1 MEMAVGQVSVPG
13 TSIQYSAGPLV
24 TVITPFF
31 NSAGTLERCIR
42 SVLSQS
48 FSDFEYLL
56 CDNSSDD
63 GSDEICRRYAAKDA
77 RIRFL
82 RFDEHVSQSANYN
95 RALRQI
101 SPMTHYCKIVQA
113 DDHMLQGGLAAL
125 VAVARKWP
133 TAGLISAVREIDGD
147 PDPADPRPIAEFIDG
162 REIARRTLLGGPYLF
177 GSPTTVM
184 YRADLVRSR
193 PQFYP
198 EDAFFDDNDAALA
211 LLSVSDFAFSQHVA
225 TNTTRDPQSTL
236 GRVITFDI
244 SLLYRYLAI
253 RSTGADFFSQTQLPV
268 IREQLTREYHATLL
282 RALLCRKDR
291 REYLHFHRRVLV
303 PAKQWPTA
311 AEFSR
316 TLAGIAAKRIA
327 RLAARMCPIRSLA
340 DQRIARRSWQRSVE

>member
-1 MEMAVGQVSVPG
+1 MAAGQVNVPR
-13 TSIQYSAGPLV
+13 TSIQYNAGPLV
-24 TVITPFF
+24 TVITPFY
-31 NSAGTLERCIR
+31 NSADTLERCIR

-48 FSDFEYLL
+48 FSDFEYVL
-56 CDNSSDD
+56 CDNCSSD
-63 GSDEICRRYAAKDA
+63 GSDEICRRYAAMDT
-77 RIRFL
+77 RVRFM
-82 RFDEHVSQSANYN
+82 RFDELVPQSANYN

-101 SPMTHYCKIVQA
+101 SPATHYCKIVQA
-113 DDHMLQGGLAAL
+113 DDYMLPGGLTAL

-133 TAGLISAVREIDGD
+133 TAGLISAVREIDGN
-147 PDPADPRPIAEFIDG
+147 PYPADPRPIAEFFDG
-162 REIARRTLLGGPYLF
+162 REIARRTLLGGPHLF

-211 LLSVSDFAFSQHVA
+211 VLGVSDFAFSQQVA
-225 TNTTRDPQSTL
+225 THTTREPKSTL

-244 SLLYRYLAI
+244 SLLYRFLAI
-253 RSTGADFFSQTQLPV
+253 HRTGADFFSQTQLPV

-303 PAKQWPTA
+303 PAKLWPTA
-311 AEFSR
+311 ADFSR
-316 TLAGIAAKRIA
+316 ALTGIAAKRFA
-327 RLAARMCPIRSLA
+327 RLAARMCPIRSHA
-340 DQRIARRSWQRSVE
+340 DQRNVGSSWQRSVE